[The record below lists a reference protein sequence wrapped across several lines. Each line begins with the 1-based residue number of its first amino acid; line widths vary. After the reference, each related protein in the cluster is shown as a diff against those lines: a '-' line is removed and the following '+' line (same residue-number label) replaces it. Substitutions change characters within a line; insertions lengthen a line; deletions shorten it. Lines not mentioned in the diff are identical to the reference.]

1 MLRYSSKGNMSSL
14 PYILFLTKFC
24 SLFFVS
30 LSSFSYF
37 LFLHFSYPF
46 IGHCFLYFIFPYSS
60 KCFLPLFSLPFFPF
74 ASTVGLSQFL
84 HFSVFLLL
92 LSVSSII
99 FLYSSSPDLSLPSL
113 FLPSIPVLLFTLLS
127 FSNL

>member
-24 SLFFVS
+24 SLFSVS

-60 KCFLPLFSLPFFPF
+60 KCFLPPFSLPFFPF
-74 ASTVGLSQFL
+74 CFHCWSFTIPSFLGLPPPTISFFH
-84 HFSVFLLL
+84 HFSLFIFPGFIP
-92 LSVSSII
+92 SFSIPPI
-99 FLYSSSPDLSLPSL
+99 YSRPSL
-113 FLPSIPVLLFTLLS
+113 HSIKFQ
-127 FSNL
+127 